1 MKYLLSLVLFFAV
14 LSCTSQKSNI
24 TSNTDNMDKISISKN
39 PCFGF
44 CPTYTIDIL
53 KNGKIYLN
61 AKDHVKNNLK
71 GNYTSELTAEG
82 KKTLASLNL
91 TGLKEKYG
99 ERNISDL
106 PSTDVEISFTGGT
119 VQKTN
124 DYGNHG
130 TKELEKLY
138 AFIDSLIENQK
149 WEKVND

>member
-1 MKYLLSLVLFFAV
+1 MSLALFFAV
-14 LSCTSQKSNI
+14 LSCTSQKVNT
-24 TSNTDNMDKISISKN
+24 TSNNYNTDKITISKN

-53 KNGKIYLN
+53 KNGKVYLN

-82 KKTLASLNL
+82 KKNLANLNL
-91 TGLKEKYG
+91 EGLKEKYG
-99 ERNISDL
+99 ERNVSDL
-106 PSTDVEISFTGGT
+106 PSTDVEISFTGGI

-138 AFIDSLIENQK
+138 GFIDSLIENQK

>member
-1 MKYLLSLVLFFAV
+1 MKYLFSLILFFAV

-82 KKTLASLNL
+82 KKKLAAINL
-91 TGLKEKYG
+91 KGLKEKYG

-106 PSTDVEISFTGGT
+106 PSTDVEISFTGGA